1 MAMKTVIILGAG
13 FGGLTVAT
21 ELSTTVGEGVR
32 IVLVD
37 RKRTFYECAFNLAV
51 MTGELEDTALAEG
64 DISSLAGRGIEFISE
79 EITGIDT
86 GAMTI
91 TTESRSIRGDF
102 IVVALGASYVPE
114 QIPGFAENAYNLY
127 DGQGVKELA
136 TALNNFSGGR
146 IAVLVS
152 RTPFKCPAAPYE
164 AAFLIES
171 MLRKKAIR
179 EKCTVD
185 MYTPEWAPMPVAGDA
200 VGSEIVGML
209 RDHNIGYFPDHM
221 VLKVERGR
229 MEFETDEAEFDLLVG
244 VPPHES
250 PSVVR
255 EAGLTDATGWIPV
268 DGRTLQTRFPGI
280 YALGDITFIRLHN
293 GMSLPMAGVFA
304 MNEGLAVASS
314 IASSLSGSGTMS
326 GFEGDGFCFIEV
338 GDGMAAYGSGNFY
351 SRPRPSIELAS
362 PSAEFKKQKDQFA
375 AMILESLRKE

>member
-21 ELSTTVGEGVR
+21 ELSTTVREGVR

-37 RKRTFYECAFNLAV
+37 RKRKFYECAFNLAV
-51 MTGELEDTALAEG
+51 MTGELENTSLAEG
-64 DISSLAGRGIEFISE
+64 DISSLAGKGIEFINE

-86 GAMTI
+86 SAMTV

-136 TALNNFSGGR
+136 TALNNFAGGR

-171 MLRKKAIR
+171 LLRKKGIR

-185 MYTPEWAPMPVAGDA
+185 M
-200 VGSEIVGML
+200 
-209 RDHNIGYFPDHM
+209 
-221 VLKVERGR
+221 
-229 MEFETDEAEFDLLVG
+229 
-244 VPPHES
+244 
-250 PSVVR
+250 
-255 EAGLTDATGWIPV
+255 
-268 DGRTLQTRFPGI
+268 
-280 YALGDITFIRLHN
+280 
-293 GMSLPMAGVFA
+293 
-304 MNEGLAVASS
+304 
-314 IASSLSGSGTMS
+314 
-326 GFEGDGFCFIEV
+326 
-338 GDGMAAYGSGNFY
+338 
-351 SRPRPSIELAS
+351 
-362 PSAEFKKQKDQFA
+362 
-375 AMILESLRKE
+375 